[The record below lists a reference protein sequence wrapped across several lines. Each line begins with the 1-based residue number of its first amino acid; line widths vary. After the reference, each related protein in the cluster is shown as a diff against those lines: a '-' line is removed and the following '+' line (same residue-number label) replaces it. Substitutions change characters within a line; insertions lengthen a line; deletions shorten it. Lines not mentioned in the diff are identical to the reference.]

1 MTILSWMIREELV
14 RVTMMEGGQKTA
26 ACMTLILSLLLMLV
40 ALVKM
45 MVIPGR
51 ILQIRMVIGLL
62 SFI

>member
-14 RVTMMEGGQKTA
+14 LVTMMEGGKKTA

-45 MVIPGR
+45 MVTPGLIP
-51 ILQIRMVIGLL
+51 QMRMVIGLL